1 MQDEFR
7 HMIRIARNTPQLI
20 PPDDFTHRVMGRI
33 SAPRQNF
40 FFKIKGVLS
49 DIPSS
54 WEGKFPERK
63 ITGTDCS
70 LCFLAAGYFY
80 FIMGIVFIFGLK
92 KIHAEMA
99 IPRWIMLQP
108 QFVLITAFAFIS
120 LGVLLTKKNIL
131 AIRAAYFITLS
142 YIGIVLV
149 NGMIAY
155 KFCDIIPISI
165 LGTLCLT
172 SAGILMGVFLS
183 TMLRRYHTYFEKVQQ
198 I

>member
-7 HMIRIARNTPQLI
+7 HMIRIARNTQQLI

-40 FFKIKGVLS
+40 FFKIKGILS

-54 WEGKFPERK
+54 WEGKFPQRK

-80 FIMGIVFIFGLK
+80 LIVGIVFILGLK
-92 KIHAEMA
+92 KIHTEVM
-99 IPRWIMLQP
+99 IPQWIMLQP
-108 QFVLITAFAFIS
+108 KFVLVTAFAFVAVGI
-120 LGVLLTKKNIL
+120 LLMRRNIFS
-131 AIRAAYFITLS
+131 IRVAYVITS
-142 YIGIVLV
+142 FYIGIVLI

-165 LGTLCLT
+165 LGILCFT
-172 SAGILMGVFLS
+172 SAGILMGLFLS
-183 TMLRRYHTYFEKVQQ
+183 GILQRYRTYIEKVQQ